1 VYLEGLYIL
10 VYEETGAEYASLWQ
24 SRNFSAGARI
34 LKKFAIFSKSR
45 LTSITFPR
53 TIAHVERLTLRNA
66 IEYWGFA

>member
-1 VYLEGLYIL
+1 MNQPKKERFKTSVG
-10 VYEETGAEYASLWQ
+10 
-24 SRNFSAGARI
+24 RNFSAGARI

-53 TIAHVERLTLRNA
+53 IIAHVERLTLRNA